1 MFMSALWDTIFALND
16 TYENAEVFLIDN
28 HIPALRF
35 GKADNPVVF
44 AAGFGADQWQSSVM
58 LLTFFERLL
67 KDVGHGKNMAGIAV
81 RKAFK
86 RRSVVIV
93 PCVCPPNM
101 KYEGET
107 LALSDLS
114 PFAKYLAY
122 HGAGMLL
129 CVGGENGAV
138 YAPPANE
145 KLPCESDTVGKILC
159 ACSKLEPA
167 NGSTDT
173 AAKFCNWVSEKAG
186 IPSYYISPHSLDT
199 AAMRYTYASL
209 EEMFVVSAL
218 L

>member
-1 MFMSALWDTIFALND
+1 M
-16 TYENAEVFLIDN
+16 DN

-35 GKADNPVVF
+35 GKADNPVIF
-44 AAGFGADQWQSSVM
+44 AAGFGSEQWQSSVL

-67 KDVGHGKNMAGIAV
+67 NDAKRGKNMAGIAV

-86 RRSVVIV
+86 KRSVVIV
-93 PCVCPPNM
+93 PCVCPPKM
-101 KYEGET
+101 THEGET

-129 CVGGENGAV
+129 CVGGESSNI

-145 KLPCESDTVGKILC
+145 KLPCENDTVNKILC
-159 ACSKLEPA
+159 ACSKLEPTEQS
-167 NGSTDT
+167 NDT
-173 AAKFCNWVSEKAG
+173 AAKFCTWSSEKAG
-186 IPSYYISPHSLDT
+186 VPSYYISPQTLD
-199 AAMRYTYASL
+199 AAALRYTYAAL
-209 EEMFVVSAL
+209 EEMFVVAAL